1 MLFMFEWR
9 YLAWD
14 NRSRSSGAERGPSL
28 YCPSAVSSFI
38 LRRLSSISLSVGS
51 SVVSMDGRFV
61 VVLLALAATACAAP
75 AADPEKVQL
84 QQLQLNGKL
93 KSIQEQLSQ
102 LQAQLKESEATSAV
116 QPGPQ
121 IAGNPS
127 KTEASV
133 AGAVKAEVDPRLAQV
148 DSRDENPEAAF
159 VEGSMGQEEV
169 YLPRPVPRQI
179 GWQPMKR
186 RVGWQP
192 MKKAVGWQ
200 PFKRDEEGAPFSLT
214 MKVDPDLRDEMLQA
228 VEKHLIEDLTV
239 AQNYGIQ
246 PQQILADL
254 RERNA
259 ARRQQRSWM
268 P

>member
-1 MLFMFEWR
+1 LSPPPSAR
-9 YLAWD
+9 
-14 NRSRSSGAERGPSL
+14 SL
-28 YCPSAVSSFI
+28 YVDFR
-38 LRRLSSISLSVGS
+38 LLVRRFSS
-51 SVVSMDGRFV
+51 SVSPHRFLLMDARYF
-61 VVLLALAATACAAP
+61 VVLLALVAAAYAAP
-75 AADPEKVQL
+75 AADPEKAQL

-102 LQAQLKESEATSAV
+102 LQAQLKESEATGAG

-133 AGAVKAEVDPRLAQV
+133 AGAVKAGINPRPAQV
-148 DSRDENPEAAF
+148 DAARDDNSEATF
-159 VEGSMGQEEV
+159 VEGSMGQEEQYV
-169 YLPRPVPRQI
+169 PRPVPRQI

-200 PFKRDEEGAPFSLT
+200 PMKRDEDGTTYRLT
-214 MKVDPDLRDEMLQA
+214 MKADDDLRDEMLQA
-228 VEKHLIEDLTV
+228 VERHLIEDLTA
-239 AQNYGIQ
+239 AQKYGIE

-254 RERNA
+254 RDRNA
-259 ARRQQRSWM
+259 ARRQQRSWN
-268 P
+268 PDK